1 MRELENRA
9 QEPSYGNISLIKV
22 AQNDL
27 ICSTGCQETPSGT
40 SNHHH
45 QSRPPLLDS
54 QNGPLTQVTKAKVV
68 SNHYS
73 DSVKCFYVFFI
84 SNEKQLDS
92 VTGLHSQSPVIL
104 WHRPQQSSSN
114 SGSTCRWGGVKL
126 QNFRKRT
133 QSD

>member
-54 QNGPLTQVTKAKVV
+54 QNGPLTQVNKAKVV

-73 DSVKCFYVFFI
+73 DSVKCFYVFFLFQMR
-84 SNEKQLDS
+84 SSLVDS
-92 VTGLHSQSPVIL
+92 VTGLHSPV
-104 WHRPQQSSSN
+104 SSN
-114 SGSTCRWGGVKL
+114 SLASSSAEL
-126 QNFRKRT
+126 I
-133 QSD
+133 

>member
-27 ICSTGCQETPSGT
+27 ICYTGCQETPSGT

-73 DSVKCFYVFFI
+73 DSVVMSGHHQDTASSIFI
-84 SNEKQLDS
+84 NQDPSFLSEF
-92 VTGLHSQSPVIL
+92 GAIVIL
-104 WHRPQQSSSN
+104 Q
-114 SGSTCRWGGVKL
+114 TCTGNER
-126 QNFRKRT
+126 NF
-133 QSD
+133 